1 MPKKTNQVLQWLSG
15 GDLRSDGLSNE
26 AAEFILEN
34 PVVFD
39 DLFEGLKSPNDVIR
53 GRTADAIEKVAREKP
68 EILINR
74 LSELV
79 IIAKNDQVAMVK
91 MHLAM
96 TFGHLVACDEYIEE
110 IESVLKFLLDDE
122 SVFTKS
128 WAIASLC
135 IIGKKY
141 PSKRKPIFESI
152 AKYHSNSSV
161 AIRTRV
167 RKAIELL
174 GNDDA
179 KFPNGWV
186 KSIHLRDL

>member
-1 MPKKTNQVLQWLSG
+1 MTKKTNQVLQWLSG
-15 GDLRSDGLSNE
+15 GDLRSDGLANE

-34 PVVFD
+34 PAVFD
-39 DLFEGLKSPNDVIR
+39 DLFDGLKSPNDVIR
-53 GRTADAIEKVAREKP
+53 GRTADAIEKVARERP
-68 EILINR
+68 DLIINR

-79 IIAKNDQVAMVK
+79 FIATNDQVAMVK

-96 TFGHLVACDEYIEE
+96 IFGHLVACDENIEE
-110 IESVLKFLLDDE
+110 IKAVLKILLADE

-135 IIGKKY
+135 IVGKKY
-141 PSKRKPIFESI
+141 PSKCKSIFESI
-152 AKYHSNSSV
+152 AKYHNNSSV

-167 RKAIELL
+167 KKAIELL

-179 KFPNGWV
+179 KFPKGWV
-186 KSIHLRDL
+186 KSVHLQDL